1 MKEPFA
7 VTVTGI
13 IWRAINEN
21 LSDAIKEMEQV
32 DSPLKDSIYLSWE
45 LGFNES
51 NIILLNK
58 DNMNFNSGEIISDPV
73 EMSKYHKN
81 MLDNGGNGFTDD
93 GKIIGRVAIGDVL
106 ALGVGLVENPA
117 GQVDPI
123 VPLNEDLDE
132 SGQETTAHNHGI
144 TKCSCGDII
153 SQCRCSSKPQQ
164 YKIIEKGCE
173 KCKKQNKPEE
183 IISQL
188 TINNVNPAI
197 EKNIIINNMSA
208 NINKFSEINDE
219 ILKTLTSAK
228 LNELFAS
235 SSKELIDE
243 GIKNISKDYELK
255 IAEKDK
261 QISEASDKIANL
273 EKSAQELN
281 EKYSKIEKDFSS
293 LVEANQ
299 KKEKLELFSSR
310 METIN
315 NKFTLDEKQNDVIA
329 NRVKTIDTNE
339 QFDGYLNEL
348 EILFAGSKKEILAST
363 ENQTATV
370 ADVLKNAKPTEVVPN
385 TASTPETLL
394 EKSKRLFGPAGW
406 EVVDKRKNRKI

>member
-1 MKEPFA
+1 M
-7 VTVTGI
+7 
-13 IWRAINEN
+13 
-21 LSDAIKEMEQV
+21 
-32 DSPLKDSIYLSWE
+32 
-45 LGFNES
+45 
-51 NIILLNK
+51 
-58 DNMNFNSGEIISDPV
+58 
-73 EMSKYHKN
+73 
-81 MLDNGGNGFTDD
+81 
-93 GKIIGRVAIGDVL
+93 
-106 ALGVGLVENPA
+106 
-117 GQVDPI
+117 
-123 VPLNEDLDE
+123 
-132 SGQETTAHNHGI
+132 
-144 TKCSCGDII
+144 
-153 SQCRCSSKPQQ
+153 
-164 YKIIEKGCE
+164 
-173 KCKKQNKPEE
+173 
-183 IISQL
+183 
-188 TINNVNPAI
+188 
-197 EKNIIINNMSA
+197 
-208 NINKFSEINDE
+208 
-219 ILKTLTSAK
+219 
-228 LNELFAS
+228 
-235 SSKELIDE
+235 
-243 GIKNISKDYELK
+243 K